1 MSSIIVSKLLIFLIC
16 NLSLLPVGNF
26 SFVNNFDLNNFD
38 INNNSKIIESQLL
51 KNYLQKRNQTKLEV
65 NSNKYIV
72 LDVKNDIVLYEKD
85 SLEVQPIASITK
97 LMTALVALDL
107 NPDWNKSYK
116 ITREDRR
123 EGGRIY
129 LYLGDEVSIKDLFE
143 LSLVGSANTATFA
156 LVNSLN
162 FSKDEY
168 VNLMNIKAKELGM
181 KNTFFSDVTGLSINN
196 KSNAKDISILVR
208 EALSRE
214 EIQSVVEKSVLTIE
228 TKKGREV
235 EVESTDKLLDKDL
248 GIKYLKGGKTG
259 YLPEAGYC
267 FAAKFEKDNEELITV
282 VLGADGKND
291 RFDDTIKLVSWSY
304 NLNLEY

>member
-16 NLSLLPVGNF
+16 NLSLLPVGDF
-26 SFVNNFDLNNFD
+26 SFVNNFDFNNFD
-38 INNNSKIIESQLL
+38 IDNNSKIIESQLL
-51 KNYLQKRNQTKLEV
+51 KNYLQKRNQTRPEV

-129 LYLGDEVSIKDLFE
+129 LYLGDEVSIRDLFE

-235 EVESTDKLLDKDL
+235 EVESTDKLLDEDL
-248 GIKYLKGGKTG
+248 GIRYLKGGKTG